1 MSPSVEFVRGNVDD
15 FTLNLLA
22 RSDGGRALLRKASMA
37 GALTALSFI
46 KPYPEKNRPSR
57 SSVYGQTWKS
67 AKQRRYFFFALRKGI
82 IQVPYRR
89 GLSPGSQRLGRSWTA
104 KQVDDTSVAIGTNVS
119 YARMVKDE
127 GAQTK
132 YMKAVGWTTIQ
143 QDLERGKR
151 EVFETMNTVI
161 RRALM
166 GI

>member
-1 MSPSVEFVRGNVDD
+1 MSVEFIAP
-15 FTLNLLA
+15 NLSALTQIVLMA
-22 RSDGGRALLRKASMA
+22 SDRGRATLRRATMA
-37 GALTALSFI
+37 GALVALSHI

-57 SSVYGQTWKS
+57 SSVYGQTWQS

-104 KQVDDTSVAIGTNVS
+104 KQVDDTSVAIGTNVT

-127 GAQTK
+127 GQQTR

-143 QDLERGKR
+143 QDIERGRR
-151 EVFETMNTVI
+151 EVMETMNTVI
-161 RRALM
+161 RRSL

>member
-1 MSPSVEFVRGNVDD
+1 MSVEFIAGDLGALTQLVLSQSNR
-15 FTLNLLA
+15 
-22 RSDGGRALLRKASMA
+22 GRATLRSATMA

-46 KPYPEKNRPSR
+46 KPYPEANRPSR

-67 AKQRRYFFFALRKGI
+67 EKQRRYFFFALRHGL

-89 GLSPGSQRLGRSWTA
+89 GISPGSQRLGRSWAA
-104 KQVDDTSVAIGTNVS
+104 KQLTDTSVAIGTNVT

-143 QDLERGKR
+143 QDLARGQR
-151 EVFETMNTVI
+151 AVFDAMNTVI
-161 RRALM
+161 RRAL
-166 GI
+166 GA

>member
-1 MSPSVEFVRGNVDD
+1 MSVEFIAGDMGALTQLV
-15 FTLNLLA
+15 LSQ
-22 RSDGGRALLRKASMA
+22 SDRGRATLSSATMA
-37 GALTALSFI
+37 GALTALSYI

-57 SSVYGQTWKS
+57 SSVYGQTWQS
-67 AKQRRYFFFALRKGI
+67 AKQRRYFFFALRKGV

-104 KQVDDTSVAIGTNVS
+104 KHVDDTSVAIGTNVT

-127 GAQTK
+127 QQQTR

-143 QDLERGKR
+143 QDIERGKR
-151 EVFETMNTVI
+151 EVMNAMNTVI

>member
-1 MSPSVEFVRGNVDD
+1 MSVEFIAGDLGALTQLVLSQSPR
-15 FTLNLLA
+15 
-22 RSDGGRALLRKASMA
+22 GRATLRGATMA

-46 KPYPEKNRPSR
+46 KPYPEANRPSR

-67 AKQRRYFFFALRKGI
+67 EKQRRYFFFALRKGV

-104 KQVDDTSVAIGTNVS
+104 KAINDTSVAIGTNVT

-127 GAQTK
+127 GQQTK

-143 QDLERGKR
+143 QDIQRG
-151 EVFETMNTVI
+151 
-161 RRALM
+161 RRATLNAM
-166 GI
+166 NAAIRKALTGS

>member
-1 MSPSVEFVRGNVDD
+1 MSVEFIAGNLSALTQLV
-15 FTLNLLA
+15 LSQSN
-22 RSDGGRALLRKASMA
+22 RGRATLRSATMA

-46 KPYPEKNRPSR
+46 KPYPEANRPSR

-67 AKQRRYFFFALRKGI
+67 EKQRRYFFFALRHGL

-89 GLSPGSQRLGRSWTA
+89 GISPGSQRLGRSWAA
-104 KQVDDTSVAIGTNVS
+104 KQLTDTSVAIGTNVT

-143 QDLERGKR
+143 QDLARGQR
-151 EVFETMNTVI
+151 AVFDAMNTVI
-161 RRALM
+161 RRAL
-166 GI
+166 GA

>member
-15 FTLNLLA
+15 FTLDLLA
-22 RSDGGRALLRKASMA
+22 RSDGGKALLRKASMA
-37 GALTALSFI
+37 GALAALSQI

-67 AKQRRYFFFALRKGI
+67 VKQRRYFFFALRKGI

-127 GAQTK
+127 GQQTR

-143 QDLERGKR
+143 QDIERGKR
-151 EVFETMNTVI
+151 EVFDTMNTVI

>member
-1 MSPSVEFVRGNVDD
+1 MSVEFIAGDLGALTQLV
-15 FTLNLLA
+15 LSQ
-22 RSDGGRALLRKASMA
+22 SDRGRATLRGATMA

-46 KPYPEKNRPSR
+46 KPYPEANRPSR

-89 GLSPGSQRLGRSWTA
+89 GLSPGSERLGRSWTA
-104 KQVDDTSVAIGTNVS
+104 KPVDDTSVAIGTNVS
-119 YARMVKDE
+119 YARMVKDGE
-127 GAQTK
+127 QQTR

-143 QDLERGKR
+143 QDVERGR
-151 EVFETMNTVI
+151 TAVLNTMNEVI
-161 RRALM
+161 RRALT

>member
-1 MSPSVEFVRGNVDD
+1 MSVEFIAGNLSALTQLV
-15 FTLNLLA
+15 LSQSN
-22 RSDGGRALLRKASMA
+22 RGRATLRSATMA

-46 KPYPEKNRPSR
+46 KPYPEANRPSR

-67 AKQRRYFFFALRKGI
+67 EKQRRYFFFALRHGL

-89 GLSPGSQRLGRSWTA
+89 GISPGSQRLGRSWAA
-104 KQVDDTSVAIGTNVS
+104 KQLTDTSVAIGTNVT

-143 QDLERGKR
+143 QDLARGQR
-151 EVFETMNTVI
+151 AVFDAMNTVI
-161 RRALM
+161 RRAL
-166 GI
+166 GF

>member
-1 MSPSVEFVRGNVDD
+1 MSVEFIAGNLSALTQLV
-15 FTLNLLA
+15 LSQSN
-22 RSDGGRALLRKASMA
+22 RGRATLRSATMA

-46 KPYPEKNRPSR
+46 KPYPEANRPSR

-67 AKQRRYFFFALRKGI
+67 EKQRRYFFFALRHGL

-89 GLSPGSQRLGRSWTA
+89 GISPGSQRLGRSWAA
-104 KQVDDTSVAIGTNVS
+104 KQLTDTSVAIGTNVT

-143 QDLERGKR
+143 QDIQRGR
-151 EVFETMNTVI
+151 TAVLNTMNTVI
-161 RRALM
+161 RRAL
-166 GI
+166 GA

>member
-1 MSPSVEFVRGNVDD
+1 MSVEFIAGDMGALTQLVLSQSDRGRT
-15 FTLNLLA
+15 TLRGA
-22 RSDGGRALLRKASMA
+22 TMA
-37 GALTALSFI
+37 GALTALSYI

-57 SSVYGQTWKS
+57 SSVYGQTWQS
-67 AKQRRYFFFALRKGI
+67 AKQRRYFFFALRKGV

-104 KQVDDTSVAIGTNVS
+104 KHVDDTSVAIGTNVT

-127 GAQTK
+127 QQQTR

-143 QDLERGKR
+143 QDIERGKR
-151 EVFETMNTVI
+151 EVMNTMNTVI
-161 RRALM
+161 RRALT

>member
-1 MSPSVEFVRGNVDD
+1 MSVEFIAGDMGALTQLVLSQSDRGRT
-15 FTLNLLA
+15 TLRGA
-22 RSDGGRALLRKASMA
+22 TMA
-37 GALTALSFI
+37 GALTALSYI

-67 AKQRRYFFFALRKGI
+67 VKQRRYFFFALRKGI

-127 GAQTK
+127 GQQTR

-143 QDLERGKR
+143 QDIERGKR
-151 EVFETMNTVI
+151 EVFDTMNTVI

>member
-1 MSPSVEFVRGNVDD
+1 VSVEFIAGDMGALTQLVLSQSDRGRT
-15 FTLNLLA
+15 TLRGA
-22 RSDGGRALLRKASMA
+22 TMA
-37 GALTALSFI
+37 GALTALSYI

-67 AKQRRYFFFALRKGI
+67 VKQRRYFFFALRKGI

-127 GAQTK
+127 GQQTR

-143 QDLERGKR
+143 QDIERGKR
-151 EVFETMNTVI
+151 EVFDTMNTVI

>member
-1 MSPSVEFVRGNVDD
+1 VSVEFIAGDMGALTQLVLSQSDRGRT
-15 FTLNLLA
+15 TLRGA
-22 RSDGGRALLRKASMA
+22 TMA
-37 GALTALSFI
+37 GALTALSYI

-67 AKQRRYFFFALRKGI
+67 VKQRRYFFFALRKGI

-119 YARMVKDE
+119 YERMVKDE
-127 GAQTK
+127 GQQTR

-143 QDLERGKR
+143 QDIERGKR
-151 EVFETMNTVI
+151 EVFDTMNTVI